1 MPWLQRLQ
9 GLRVR
14 RWLRRLL
21 PLVGSLP
28 LVLERTDFSIH

>member
-9 GLRVR
+9 RLRVR

-21 PLVGSLP
+21 PFVGSLP
-28 LVLERTDFSIH
+28 LVLERIDFSLH